1 MPFVRCATCV
11 LSFVWCAR
19 LSQFT
24 PSLIYLF
31 FALSCSSSLVAR
43 FAGGDLHYHGAG
55 LRAGRRSGIVDVE
68 RFANGLLVYCDCNL
82 DIVAAWHKLAHQN
95 PAFLVAVGPLAGP
108 FEINHDAPLVHFGI
122 EHGHPH
128 VFGGKSEASR
138 GIIGLAGS
146 LVVSS
151 ASSQSSRYAW
161 KAFSWISFTIVR
173 VVGVAV

>member
-1 MPFVRCATCV
+1 MPIYILKYTVNTGDLVCVWGFWVVFVPFVRCATCV

-82 DIVAAWHKLAHQN
+82 DIVAAWHKLANQN
-95 PAFLVAVGPLAGP
+95 PAFCCRRPSCWSTRDQPRRATRP
-108 FEINHDAPLVHFGI
+108 FRH
-122 EHGHPH
+122 
-128 VFGGKSEASR
+128 
-138 GIIGLAGS
+138 
-146 LVVSS
+146 
-151 ASSQSSRYAW
+151 Q
-161 KAFSWISFTIVR
+161 T
-173 VVGVAV
+173 